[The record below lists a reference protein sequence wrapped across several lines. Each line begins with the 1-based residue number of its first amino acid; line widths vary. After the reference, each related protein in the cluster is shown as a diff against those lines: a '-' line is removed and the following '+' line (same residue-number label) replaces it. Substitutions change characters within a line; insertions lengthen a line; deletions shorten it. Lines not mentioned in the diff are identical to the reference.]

1 MFKPVLLTTLA
12 LALSASAGLASA
24 QTAAAPA
31 DAASMTQ
38 GGKSANRQA
47 RQQEEIAAG
56 AASGQLNAKETQ
68 RMEKKQARI
77 NKMQQKAG
85 ADGQVSG
92 KERHKLKAAQKAAN
106 HDIHQN
112 MKDGPKAT
120 PAASQ

>member
-12 LALSASAGLASA
+12 LALAASAGLVSA
-24 QTAAAPA
+24 QTAVAPA

-38 GGKSANRQA
+38 GGKSVNRQA
-47 RQQEEIAAG
+47 RQQQEIAAG
-56 AASGQLNAKETQ
+56 ASSGQLNAKETQ

-77 NKMQQKAG
+77 DKMQQKAG

-106 HDIHQN
+106 HDIHKN
-112 MKDGPKAT
+112 MDDQQK
-120 PAASQ
+120 PAPVPAQ